1 VNVDRPDV
9 LRQCSDLLA
18 KVLPVLIGVTVL
30 GRLEVVIRAETNANA
45 VGANSLR
52 ALLDDL
58 EG

>member
-1 VNVDRPDV
+1 MNVNRPDI

-18 KVLPVLIGVTVL
+18 KVLPVLVGVAVL
-30 GRLEVVIRAETNANA
+30 GRLEVVIRAETDADA

-58 EG
+58 QG